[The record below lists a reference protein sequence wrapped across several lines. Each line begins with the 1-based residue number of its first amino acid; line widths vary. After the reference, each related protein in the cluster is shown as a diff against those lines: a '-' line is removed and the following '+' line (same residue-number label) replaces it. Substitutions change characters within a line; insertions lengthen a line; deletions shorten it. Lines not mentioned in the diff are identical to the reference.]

1 MQDSSNEDGLII
13 DLKSI
18 SDGES
23 DSDITSLKKKLS
35 SKSPSKKSRSK
46 VGRKKT
52 KILDEISEVDEE
64 GKINF

>member
-18 SDGES
+18 SDRES

-46 VGRKKT
+46 IGRKKT